1 MNTHWLKALLTCFV
15 MATGIS
21 QAQAF
26 PDKPVRIIVPA
37 AAGGGADTLARLLAQ
52 HMGSSLGQPVLVEN
66 RAGAGGNLA
75 AEAVARAPKDGYTLL
90 LGDNAQL
97 AINPSLYASV
107 PFDPLTD
114 FTPIARVA
122 SFPFL
127 LLAHPDAGIRSVAD
141 VLAKARAKPGMLAY
155 ASAGVGT
162 PQHLG
167 GELMAAK
174 AGVQLLHVPYRG
186 GAPALKDLLA
196 GQVPIGFVG
205 IPPTLVH
212 VQKGSL
218 LALAVS
224 SAKRSPALPDVPTME
239 QAGVPDYDAV
249 VWFGILAPAGVPDVV
264 VQRLADTIRD
274 VMGRAAVREK
284 LLSMGYEPSLA
295 GPVEFARYMRSES
308 LKWQELVR
316 KSGATAN

>member
-1 MNTHWLKALLTCFV
+1 MNTHWLKALPICLV
-15 MATGIS
+15 MITGLS
-21 QAQAF
+21 QAQTF

-52 HMGSSLGQPVLVEN
+52 HMGSRLGQPVLVEN

-75 AEAVARAPKDGYTLL
+75 AEAVARSPKDGYTLL

-107 PFDPLTD
+107 PFDPLKD
-114 FTPIARVA
+114 FAPIARVA

-127 LLAHPDAGIRSVAD
+127 LLAHPDAGVRSVAD
-141 VLAKARAKPGMLAY
+141 VLVKARAKPGTLAY

-174 AGVQLLHVPYRG
+174 AGVQMLHVPYRG

-196 GQVPIGFVG
+196 GQVPIGLVG

-212 VQKGSL
+212 VKNGSL
-218 LALAVS
+218 IALAVS
-224 SAKRSPALPDVPTME
+224 SSTRSPSLPDVPTME

-249 VWFGILAPAGVPDVV
+249 VWFGILAPAGVADAV
-264 VQRLADTIRD
+264 VQRLADTIGN
-274 VMGRAAVREK
+274 VMSQPAVREK

-295 GPVEFARYMRSES
+295 GPAEFARYMRSES
-308 LKWQELVR
+308 IKWQDLVR